1 MNTLMSMAKALI
13 GASVLTVWLGGCGC
27 GPQPDMPMHNQTR
40 DAKEV
45 TVNNSARA
53 TVTRIGVFEDD
64 LAYNSKRGVYLIR
77 DEQTGKE
84 YLGVSGIGIS
94 ELGSHSQMA
103 GKVMTTHQ
111 DER

>member
-1 MNTLMSMAKALI
+1 
-13 GASVLTVWLGGCGC
+13 
-27 GPQPDMPMHNQTR
+27 MPMHSQTR
-40 DAKEV
+40 NAKEV
-45 TVNNSARA
+45 TVKDNARA

-64 LAYNSKRGVYLIR
+64 LAYKSKRGVYLIR
-77 DEQTGKE
+77 DEKTGKE

-103 GKVMTTHQ
+103 GKVMTTRQ

>member
-1 MNTLMSMAKALI
+1 MKKSLI
-13 GASVLTVWLGGCGC
+13 GAASVLTVGLGGCG
-27 GPQPDMPMHNQTR
+27 PSPDMPMCNQTR
-40 DAKEV
+40 NAKEV
-45 TVNNSARA
+45 TVKDNARA

-77 DEQTGKE
+77 DEKTGKE

-94 ELGSHSQMA
+94 ELGSHLQIV
-103 GKVMTTHQ
+103 GKVPTSRQ